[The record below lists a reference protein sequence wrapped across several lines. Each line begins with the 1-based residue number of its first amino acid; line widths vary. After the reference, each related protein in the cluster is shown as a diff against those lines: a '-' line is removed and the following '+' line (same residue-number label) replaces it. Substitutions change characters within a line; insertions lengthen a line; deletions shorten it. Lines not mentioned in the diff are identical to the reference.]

1 MDYRF
6 EEDDPKEFFNN
17 VPLRFHRDK
26 EGVILQS
33 GLQIDVQLL
42 ERQGREGVV
51 ISKVYFLVFNN
62 KLIIFSLLK

>member
-6 EEDDPKEFFNN
+6 EEDDPKEFLNN

-51 ISKVYFLVFNN
+51 ISKVYFLVF
-62 KLIIFSLLK
+62 LIIN